1 MHQGMFRNI
10 IVEALKYFPV
20 CHGGSMTDISA
31 CQCLSE
37 NQNIREDQIRHETI
51 AGPAKSSRHLIEDQK
66 NTALVTKLSRLL

>member
-1 MHQGMFRNI
+1 
-10 IVEALKYFPV
+10 
-20 CHGGSMTDISA
+20 MTDISA

-66 NTALVTKLSRLL
+66 DTVLVTKLSRLL